1 MIDFNTHVLERFN
14 AHGPV
19 LQPRMGFSDPAR
31 MQAGLEATAASRAN
45 TVCTITLDAFT
56 RVNNLEAAQRAIDSE
71 SMLNG
76 YPIVNHPPAQTR
88 AMIDQ
93 IDARYR
99 LPVQVRHGSP
109 DPLHI
114 FERMVEVGLPTTE
127 GGPISYCLPY
137 SRTPLREAFGHWE
150 KACQVLSGGVDN
162 SHIESF
168 AGCMMGQ
175 MCDPVIL
182 VALNILEGLF
192 LRSHGIKTLSFS
204 YAQGTSPV
212 QDRAAVTA
220 LQQLAAEYFAPG
232 SYHFVGYVFMGFFP
246 RSLGGFC
253 RITGDALAMIRAT
266 GVQRVIIKTPVES
279 RRIPRVEE
287 NIAAL
292 EYCDYCLNTD
302 GVLPQIPFDS
312 QEHGRVLRSAKR
324 LIEGTLAHD
333 SNLSEALL
341 GAFDSSFLS
350 IPYCLHPDNKRGTGT
365 VLTPENY
372 YHGFQGERVENAF
385 SFLAAL
391 RQNIRTYDCVL

>member
-1 MIDFNTHVLERFN
+1 MIDFNRHVLERF
-14 AHGPV
+14 ATHGPV
-19 LQPRMGFSDPAR
+19 LQPRMGFSAPER

-56 RVNNLEAAQRAIDSE
+56 RVNDLAAAQRAIDSE

-76 YPIVNHPPAQTR
+76 YPIVNHPPTQTR
-88 AMIDQ
+88 AMLEQ
-93 IDARYR
+93 IHEHYG
-99 LPVQVRHGSP
+99 LPVQIRHGSP

-114 FERMVEVGLPTTE
+114 FQRMVEIGSGTTE
-127 GGPISYCLPY
+127 GGPLSYCLPY
-137 SRTPLREAFGHWE
+137 SRTPLREAFAHWS
-150 KACQVLSGGVDN
+150 KACRVLADGVEH

-192 LRSHGIKTLSFS
+192 LRDHGIKTLSFS

-246 RSLGGFC
+246 RTLGGFC
-253 RITGDALAMIRAT
+253 RITGDALGMIRAT

-279 RRIPRVEE
+279 RRIPRIEE

-292 EYCDYCLNTD
+292 EYADYCLGTD
-302 GVLPQIPFDS
+302 GVLPQIPFDA
-312 QEHGRVLRSAKR
+312 QEHTRILNAAKR
-324 LIEGTLAHD
+324 LIEGTLALD
-333 SNLSEALL
+333 SNLSEAILQ
-341 GAFDSSFLS
+341 AFDSGLLS
-350 IPYCLHPDNKRGTGT
+350 IPYCLHPDNKRGAGT
-365 VLTPENY
+365 VVTAQNY
-372 YHGFQGERVENAF
+372 YHGFEGERVENAF

-391 RQNIRTYDCVL
+391 RQNIRTYDGVL

>member
-1 MIDFNTHVLERFN
+1 MIDFNRHVLERF
-14 AHGPV
+14 ASHGPV
-19 LQPRMGFSDPAR
+19 LQPRMGFSCPAR

-56 RVNNLEAAQRAIDSE
+56 RVKDLDAAQRAIDGDA
-71 SMLNG
+71 MLNG
-76 YPIVNHPPAQTR
+76 YPIVNHPAARTR
-88 AMIDQ
+88 AMLDEIH
-93 IDARYR
+93 ARYG
-99 LPVQVRHGSP
+99 LPVQIRHGSP

-114 FERMVEVGLPTTE
+114 FQRMVEIGSAATE
-127 GGPISYCLPY
+127 GGPLSYCLPY
-137 SRTPLREAFGHWE
+137 SRTPLRAAFGHWE
-150 KACQVLSGGVDN
+150 RACQVLAGGVEH

-175 MCDPVIL
+175 MCDPAIL

-192 LRSHGIKTLSFS
+192 LRAHGIETLSFS

-220 LQQLAAEYFAPG
+220 LQQLAAEFFAPG

-246 RSLGGFC
+246 RTLGGFC
-253 RITGDALAMIRAT
+253 RITGDALGMIRAT

-292 EYCDYCLNTD
+292 EYADYCLRTE
-302 GVLPQIPFDS
+302 GVLPAIPFDGH
-312 QEHGRVLRSAKR
+312 EHVRIINAAKR
-324 LIEGTLAHD
+324 LIEGTLARD
-333 SNLSEALL
+333 RNLSEAILS
-341 GAFDSSFLS
+341 AFDSGFLS
-350 IPYCLHPDNKRGTGT
+350 IPYCLHPDNKRGAGT
-365 VLTPENY
+365 VVTEQNY
-372 YHGFQGERVENAF
+372 YHGFEGERVENAF

-391 RQNIRTYDCVL
+391 RHNIRTYDAVH

>member
-1 MIDFNTHVLERFN
+1 MIDFNTHVLEQF
-14 AHGPV
+14 ALHGPV
-19 LQPRMGFSDPAR
+19 LQPRMGFSEPGL
-31 MQAGLEATAASRAN
+31 MQSGLEATAASRAN

-56 RVNNLEAAQRAIDSE
+56 RVNNLKAAQRAIDSA

-76 YPIVNHPPAQTR
+76 YPIVNHPAAQTR
-88 AMIDQ
+88 AMLDQ
-93 IDARYR
+93 IHARYH
-99 LPVQVRHGSP
+99 LPVQIRHGSP

-114 FERMVEVGLPTTE
+114 FERMVEIGSATTE

-150 KACQVLSGGVDN
+150 KACQVLSAGVEH

-192 LRSHGIKTLSFS
+192 LRSHGINTLSFS

-220 LQQLAAEYFAPG
+220 LQQLASEYFTPG

-246 RSLGGFC
+246 RTLGGFC
-253 RITGDALAMIRAT
+253 RITGDALGMIRST
-266 GVQRVIIKTPVES
+266 GIQRVIIKTPVES
-279 RRIPRVEE
+279 RRIPRIEE

-292 EYCDYCLNTD
+292 EYASYCLHTK
-302 GVLPQIPFDS
+302 GVLPDVPFDA
-312 QEHGRVLRSAKR
+312 QEHTRILDASRR
-324 LIEGTLAHD
+324 LIEGTLARD
-333 SNLSEALL
+333 ANLSEAILS
-341 GAFDSSFLS
+341 AFDSGFLS
-350 IPYCLHPDNKRGTGT
+350 IPYCLHPDNKRGAGT
-365 VLTPENY
+365 VLTANNY
-372 YHGFQGERVENAF
+372 YQGFEGERVENAF

-391 RQNIRTYDCVL
+391 RQNIRTYDGVV

>member
-1 MIDFNTHVLERFN
+1 MIDFNTHVLERF
-14 AHGPV
+14 AAQGPV

-31 MQAGLEATAASRAN
+31 MQAGLEAVAASRAN

-56 RVNNLEAAQRAIDSE
+56 RVNNLEAAQRAIDSA

-76 YPIVNHPPAQTR
+76 YPIVNHRADDTR
-88 AMIDQ
+88 AMLERIYS
-93 IDARYR
+93 RHR
-99 LPVQVRHGSP
+99 LPVQIRHGSP

-114 FERMVEVGLPTTE
+114 FERMVEIGLPTTE

-150 KACQVLSGGVDN
+150 KACRVLADGVEH

-220 LQQLAAEYFAPG
+220 LQDLAGEYFAPG
-232 SYHFVGYVFMGFFP
+232 SYHCVGYVFMGFFP

-253 RITGDALAMIRAT
+253 RITGDALGMIRAT
-266 GVQRVIIKTPVES
+266 GVQRVIMKTPVES
-279 RRIPRVEE
+279 RRIPRIEE

-292 EYCDYCLNTD
+292 EYADFCLNTE
-302 GVLPQIPFDS
+302 GELPDIPFDA
-312 QEHGRVLRSAKR
+312 QEHARILGAARK
-324 LIEGTLAHD
+324 LIEGTLARD
-333 SNLSEALL
+333 SDLSEAILD
-341 GAFDSSFLS
+341 AFDSGFLS
-350 IPYCLHPDNKRGTGT
+350 IPYCLHPDNRRNAGT
-365 VLTPENY
+365 VVTAENY
-372 YHGFQGERVENAF
+372 YHGFDGERVENAF

-391 RQNIRTYDCVL
+391 RHNIQTYDRVM

>member
-1 MIDFNTHVLERFN
+1 MIDFNAHVLEQFDQ
-14 AHGPV
+14 HGPV
-19 LQPRMGFSDPAR
+19 LQPRMGFSDPGL
-31 MQAGLEATAASRAN
+31 MQSGLEATAASRAN

-56 RVNNLEAAQRAIDSE
+56 RVNNLEAAQRAIDSA

-76 YPIVNHPPAQTR
+76 YPIVNHPPAKTR
-88 AMIDQ
+88 AMLDQ
-93 IDARYR
+93 ISTRYH
-99 LPVQVRHGSP
+99 LPVQIRHGSP

-114 FERMVEVGLPTTE
+114 FERMVEIGLAATE

-150 KACQVLSGGVDN
+150 KACRVLSAGGEH
-162 SHIESF
+162 SHVESF

-192 LRSHGIKTLSFS
+192 LRAHGIKTLSFS

-220 LQQLAAEYFAPG
+220 LQQLASEYFAAG
-232 SYHFVGYVFMGFFP
+232 SYHVVGYVFMGFFP
-246 RSLGGFC
+246 RTLGGFC
-253 RITGDALAMIRAT
+253 RITGDALGMIRST

-279 RRIPRVEE
+279 RRIPRIEE

-292 EYCDYCLNTD
+292 EYASYCLHTE
-302 GVLPQIPFDS
+302 GVLPQVPFDA
-312 QEHGRVLRSAKR
+312 QEYARILDASRQ
-324 LIEGTLAHD
+324 LIEGTLARDTH
-333 SNLSEALL
+333 LSEAILS
-341 GAFDSSFLS
+341 AFDSGFLS
-350 IPYCLHPDNKRGTGT
+350 IPYCLHPDNKRGAGT
-365 VLTPENY
+365 VLTADNY
-372 YHGFQGERVENAF
+372 YVSFVGDRVENAF

-391 RQNIRTYDCVL
+391 RQNIQHYDGV

>member
-1 MIDFNTHVLERFN
+1 MIDFNTHVLEQFDAR
-14 AHGPV
+14 GPV

-56 RVNNLEAAQRAIDSE
+56 RVNNLEAAQRAIDTA

-88 AMIDQ
+88 TMLGQ
-93 IDARYR
+93 IHDRYR
-99 LPVQVRHGSP
+99 LPVQIRHGSP
-109 DPLHI
+109 NPLHI
-114 FERMVEVGLPTTE
+114 FQRMVEIGLATTE

-150 KACQVLSGGVDN
+150 KSCQVLAQGVEQ

-246 RSLGGFC
+246 RTLGGFC
-253 RITGDALAMIRAT
+253 RITGDALGMIRAT

-279 RRIPRVEE
+279 RRIPRIEE

-292 EYCDYCLNTD
+292 EYADYCLHTD
-302 GVLPQIPFDS
+302 GVLPDIPFDA
-312 QEHGRVLRSAKR
+312 QEHARILGAAKR
-324 LIEGTLAHD
+324 LIEGTLKRD
-333 SNLSEALL
+333 TNLSEAILS
-341 GAFDSSFLS
+341 AFDSGFLS
-350 IPYCLHPDNKRGTGT
+350 IPYSLHPDNKRSAGT
-365 VLTPENY
+365 VLTPQNY
-372 YHGFQGERVENAF
+372 YHGFEGERVENAF

-391 RQNIRTYDCVL
+391 RQNIRTYDGVL

>member
-1 MIDFNTHVLERFN
+1 MIDFNTHVLEQFDAR
-14 AHGPV
+14 GPV

-31 MQAGLEATAASRAN
+31 MQTGLEATAASRAN

-56 RVNNLEAAQRAIDSE
+56 RVNNLEAAQRAIDSA

-88 AMIDQ
+88 NMLEQ
-93 IDARYR
+93 IHERYR
-99 LPVQVRHGSP
+99 LPVQIRHGSP
-109 DPLHI
+109 NPLHI
-114 FERMVEVGLPTTE
+114 FQRMVEIGLATTE

-137 SRTPLREAFGHWE
+137 SRTPLRDAFGHWE
-150 KACQVLSGGVDN
+150 KSCQVLAQGVEQ

-220 LQQLAAEYFAPG
+220 LQHLAAEYFAPG

-246 RSLGGFC
+246 RTLGGFC
-253 RITGDALAMIRAT
+253 RITGDALGMIRAT

-279 RRIPRVEE
+279 RRIPRIEE

-292 EYCDYCLNTD
+292 EYADYCLHTE
-302 GVLPQIPFDS
+302 GVLPDIPFDT
-312 QEHGRVLRSAKR
+312 QEFERVLGAAKR
-324 LIEGTLAHD
+324 LIEGTLARD
-333 SNLSEALL
+333 SNLSEAILS
-341 GAFDSSFLS
+341 AFDSGFLS
-350 IPYCLHPDNKRGTGT
+350 IPYCLHPDNKRGAGT

-372 YHGFQGERVENAF
+372 YHGFEGERVENAF

>member
-1 MIDFNTHVLERFN
+1 MIDFNRHVLERYD
-14 AHGPV
+14 ALGPV
-19 LQPRMGFSDPAR
+19 LQPRMGFSCPAR

-56 RVNNLEAAQRAIDSE
+56 RVKDLDAAQRAIDGG

-76 YPIVNHPPAQTR
+76 YPIVNHAAAQTR
-88 AMIDQ
+88 AMLDQ

-99 LPVQVRHGSP
+99 LPVQIRHGSP

-114 FERMVEVGLPTTE
+114 FQRMVEIGSATTE
-127 GGPISYCLPY
+127 GGPLSYCLPY
-137 SRTPLREAFGHWE
+137 SRTPLRRAFGHWE
-150 KACQVLSGGVDN
+150 KACQVLAAGVEH

-175 MCDPVIL
+175 MCDPAIL

-192 LRSHGIKTLSFS
+192 LRAHGIKTMSFS

-220 LQQLAAEYFAPG
+220 LQQLAAEFFAPG

-246 RSLGGFC
+246 RTLGGFC
-253 RITGDALAMIRAT
+253 RITGDALGMIRAT

-292 EYCDYCLNTD
+292 EYADYCLRTD
-302 GVLPQIPFDS
+302 GVLPDIPFDG
-312 QEHGRVLRSAKR
+312 QEHARIINTAKR
-324 LIEGTLAHD
+324 LIEGTLARD
-333 SNLSEALL
+333 ANLSEAIL
-341 GAFDSSFLS
+341 GAFDSGFLS
-350 IPYCLHPDNKRGTGT
+350 IPYCLHPDNKRGAGT
-365 VLTPENY
+365 VVTAQNY
-372 YHGFQGERVENAF
+372 YHGFEGERVENAF

-391 RQNIRTYDCVL
+391 RHNIRTYDAVL

>member
-1 MIDFNTHVLERFN
+1 MIDFNRHVLERYD
-14 AHGPV
+14 ALGPV
-19 LQPRMGFSDPAR
+19 LQPRMGFSCPAR

-56 RVNNLEAAQRAIDSE
+56 RVKDLDAAQRAIDGG

-76 YPIVNHPPAQTR
+76 YPIVNHAAAQTR
-88 AMIDQ
+88 AMLDQ

-99 LPVQVRHGSP
+99 LPVQIRHGSP

-114 FERMVEVGLPTTE
+114 FQRMVEIGSATTE
-127 GGPISYCLPY
+127 GGPLSYCLPY
-137 SRTPLREAFGHWE
+137 SRTPLRQAFGHWE
-150 KACQVLSGGVDN
+150 KACQVLAAGVEH

-175 MCDPVIL
+175 MCDPAIL

-192 LRSHGIKTLSFS
+192 LRAHGIKTMSFS

-220 LQQLAAEYFAPG
+220 LQQLAAEFFAPG

-246 RSLGGFC
+246 RTLGGFC
-253 RITGDALAMIRAT
+253 RITGDALGMIRAT

-292 EYCDYCLNTD
+292 EYADYCLRTD
-302 GVLPQIPFDS
+302 GVLPDIPFDG
-312 QEHGRVLRSAKR
+312 QEHTRIINTAKR
-324 LIEGTLAHD
+324 LIKGTLARD
-333 SNLSEALL
+333 ANLSEAIL
-341 GAFDSSFLS
+341 GAFDSGFLS
-350 IPYCLHPDNKRGTGT
+350 IPYCLHPDNKRGAGT
-365 VLTPENY
+365 VVTAQNY
-372 YHGFQGERVENAF
+372 YHGFEGERVENAF

-391 RQNIRTYDCVL
+391 RHNIRTYDAVL

>member
-1 MIDFNTHVLERFN
+1 MIDFNTHVLEQFDAR
-14 AHGPV
+14 GPV

-31 MQAGLEATAASRAN
+31 MQAGLEATAASGAN

-56 RVNNLEAAQRAIDSE
+56 RVNNLEAAQRAIDTA

-88 AMIDQ
+88 TMLGQ
-93 IDARYR
+93 IHDRYR
-99 LPVQVRHGSP
+99 LPVQIRHGSP
-109 DPLHI
+109 NPLHI
-114 FERMVEVGLPTTE
+114 FQRMVEIGLATTE

-150 KACQVLSGGVDN
+150 KSCQVLAQGVEQ

-246 RSLGGFC
+246 RTLGGFC
-253 RITGDALAMIRAT
+253 RITGDALGMIRAT

-279 RRIPRVEE
+279 RRIPRIEE

-292 EYCDYCLNTD
+292 EYADYCLHTD
-302 GVLPQIPFDS
+302 GVLPDIPFDA
-312 QEHGRVLRSAKR
+312 QEHARILGAAKR
-324 LIEGTLAHD
+324 LIEGTLKRD
-333 SNLSEALL
+333 TNLSEAILS
-341 GAFDSSFLS
+341 AFDSGFLS
-350 IPYCLHPDNKRGTGT
+350 IPYCLHPDNKRSAGT
-365 VLTPENY
+365 VLTPQNY
-372 YHGFQGERVENAF
+372 YHGFEGERVENAF

-391 RQNIRTYDCVL
+391 RQNIRTYDGVL